1 MYAHAKRFFVFSCT
15 IGEKFV
21 FLQCLMYWTDKIRQV
36 KIALVAAAVI
46 IAAASLVSSHFLV
59 KDLAQEERNRMEIW
73 AEAMHSLNTATED
86 TDLNLVLKV
95 LEQNNT
101 IPVIVT
107 DAYGNAQIYRNV
119 KIESPDSLKIAA
131 DMAKSMARKHTP
143 IKIQIGMKPTDI
155 LQVCYDD
162 SLLLT
167 RLAYYP
173 YVQLGIVLIFVVI
186 AIFALLTSKKAEQ
199 NKVWVGLSK
208 ETAHQLG
215 TPISSLMAWTEIL
228 REQYPNDE
236 LIPEMDK
243 DVKRLQLI
251 ADRFS
256 KIGSAPERK
265 DTNLMELLEHV
276 VEYMG
281 RRTSNKVQITTD
293 LGSEGAMVYA
303 NPQLLEWVF
312 ENLCKNAV
320 DAMGGVGSIH
330 ISTQTLVNKVLI
342 DVKDTGKGIEHKN
355 INNVFRPG
363 FTTKKRGWGLGLSL
377 AKRII
382 EEYHNGKIFVLNSE
396 LGKGTTF
403 RIELRRS
410 QL

>member
-1 MYAHAKRFFVFSCT
+1 
-15 IGEKFV
+15 
-21 FLQCLMYWTDKIRQV
+21 MYWTDKIRQV

-131 DMAKSMARKHTP
+131 EMAKSMARKHTP
-143 IKIQIGMKPTDI
+143 IKIQIGMRPTDI

-265 DTNLMELLEHV
+265 DTNLMELLDHV

-281 RRTSNKVQITTD
+281 RRTSNKVQITTALD
-293 LGSEGAMVYA
+293 SDGTVVFA

-330 ISTQTLVNKVLI
+330 ISTQTLANKVLI